1 MSSKIKRK
9 NVAIQPD
16 VIRNLNRLKLEYL
29 DDEEDIFISY
39 SDVIKRLIKDSGK
52 WKKSKSTSGRK
63 KRESKD

>member
-1 MSSKIKRK
+1 MSNKTKRK

-29 DDEEDIFISY
+29 DDEDDIFISY

-52 WKKSKSTSGRK
+52 WKKPKSTSGKK

>member
-1 MSSKIKRK
+1 MSNTPKRK

-16 VIRNLNRLKLEYL
+16 VIRNLNRIKLEYL

-52 WKKSKSTSGRK
+52 WRKPKSKSGMK
-63 KRESKD
+63 KKESKE